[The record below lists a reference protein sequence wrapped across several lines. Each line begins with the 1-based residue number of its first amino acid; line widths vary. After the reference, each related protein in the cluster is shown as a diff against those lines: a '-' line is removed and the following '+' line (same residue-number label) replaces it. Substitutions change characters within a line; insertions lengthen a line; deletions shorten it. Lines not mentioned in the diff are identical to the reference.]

1 MLVKKLDERF
11 HRCFDLEMALNPGAT
26 CAAVADAQFGI
37 PGQYFQRIGEEP
49 ALARVHQQ
57 AGFLV
62 YDRFRNAGRG
72 RRNDRARGSHRFE
85 NHRWKNIARAM
96 VVDSRGQRED
106 VAAAQFLQDAALRQ
120 SSLERDAIAEP
131 QLVNLLLQTLAQ
143 RTVSDDFAMELDV
156 ALAQLLA
163 RFDQILETLEGDEPP
178 DAQDFHGPALS
189 GVRRL
194 VQKIAEIHSVVDA
207 VDFRRRIRAALHY

>member
-11 HRCFDLEMALNPGAT
+11 HRGFDLEMALSPGAA
-26 CAAVADAQFGI
+26 CVAIADAQFGI
-37 PGQYFQRIGEEP
+37 PAQYFQRIGEEP

-62 YDRFRNAGRG
+62 YDRFRNAGRD

-85 NHRWKNIARAM
+85 NHRWKNIARAV

-106 VAAAQFLQDAALRQ
+106 VAAAQFFQDAALRQ
-120 SSLERDAIAEP
+120 SALEDDPIAEP

-143 RTVSDDFAMELDV
+143 RPVTNDFAMELDA
-156 ALAQLLA
+156 ALSELLA
-163 RFDQILETLEGDEPP
+163 RFNQIFEALEGDEPP

-189 GVRRL
+189 
-194 VQKIAEIHSVVDA
+194 
-207 VDFRRRIRAALHY
+207 